1 MNDSVILIVGAGAIG
16 GTIGA
21 HLVRS
26 GHSVTFVDRAGDH
39 VARMRE
45 AGLEITGP
53 LAQFRVPVNACLPEE
68 LDRQYGRVLLCVKA
82 QDTEAATKAI
92 APHVAPDGFVVSVQ
106 NGLNEYVIARIV
118 GEQRTIGCFV
128 NFGADYLSPG
138 VVQYSGHGAVV
149 VGEITGAV
157 TERLQALHR
166 LFLIFDER
174 ARLTDNIEGFLW
186 SKEAYGALL
195 FATALTNESIADCLA
210 LQRFRPLFIALA
222 REVLTVPAA
231 KNIRCE
237 PFDGFQ
243 PDSYLSDRTDAEA
256 AESLSALVEHNRKSV
271 KSHSGIWRDLA
282 VRKRR
287 TEVDAQL
294 GVAVIEGRACGI
306 EMPLTERLIELIHEI
321 ENGTRP
327 QGIGALEALAAVVQS

>member
-1 MNDSVILIVGAGAIG
+1 MNDSSILIIGAGAIG

-21 HLVRS
+21 HLARS
-26 GHSVTFVDRAGDH
+26 GQPVLFVDRAGDH
-39 VARMRE
+39 VMKMRAE
-45 AGLEITGP
+45 GLEITGP
-53 LAQFRVPVNACLPEE
+53 LAQFSVPVNVCLPEE
-68 LDRQYGRVLLCVKA
+68 LDGQFGRILLCVKA

-92 APHVAPDGFVVSVQ
+92 APHLAPDGYVVSVQ
-106 NGLNEYVIARIV
+106 NGLNEYVIAKIV
-118 GEQRTIGCFV
+118 GPQRTIGCFV

-138 VVQYSGHGAVV
+138 VVQYSGRGAVV
-149 VGEITGAV
+149 VGEITGAM
-157 TERLQALHR
+157 TERIQALHR
-166 LFLIFDER
+166 LFLVFDER

-186 SKEAYGALL
+186 SKEAYAAQL

-210 LQRFRPLFIALA
+210 LQRYQPLFIALA
-222 REVLTVPAA
+222 REVLDVATAR
-231 KNIRCE
+231 NIRCE

-243 PDSYLSDRTDAEA
+243 PDSFVRGRPDAEA
-256 AESLSALVEHNRKSV
+256 ARSLTALVAHNRKSA

-294 GVAVIEGRACGI
+294 GVAVNEGRARGI

-327 QGIGALEALAAVVQS
+327 QGMGALEALAAMVHS